1 MEINILKTGKTLLS
15 GQIVFEATVS
25 LSESGTFPTME
36 ERESWVAEKTGYLNS
51 LNSVIPEKKVKGRPK
66 KVASEEE

>member
-25 LSESGTFPTME
+25 LTESDTFPTME
-36 ERESWVAEKTGYLNS
+36 ERESWVAEKTDYLNS
-51 LNSVIPEKKVKGRPK
+51 LKPVIPVENIGRPIKASKKVKK
-66 KVASEEE
+66 